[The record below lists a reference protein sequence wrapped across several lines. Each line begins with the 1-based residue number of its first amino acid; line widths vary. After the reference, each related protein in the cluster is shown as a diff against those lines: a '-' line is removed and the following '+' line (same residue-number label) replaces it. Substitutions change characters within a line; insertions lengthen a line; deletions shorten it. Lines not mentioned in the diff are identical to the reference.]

1 MSQPPDSDHARRRER
16 LQKAGLRATA
26 ARLWALRRL
35 ERAERPLSAV
45 EAHDAPG
52 GESFDRVT
60 IYRTLHALVD
70 AGLASRVDAGDRL
83 WRFALKTDDRAAGHA
98 GHPHLLCDDCGA
110 VVCLE
115 DASIR
120 VEAAGAPRQE
130 VRISQPDVYLH
141 GSCGACAP

>member
-1 MSQPPDSDHARRRER
+1 MDHPTDSDHARRQR
-16 LQKAGLRATA
+16 LHDAGLRATA

-35 ERAERPLSAV
+35 EVADRPLSAF
-45 EAHDAPG
+45 EAQDAPG

-70 AGLASRVDAGDRL
+70 AGLASRVNAGDRL
-83 WRFALKTDDRAAGHA
+83 WRFALRSDDGAGGHA

-110 VVCLE
+110 VVCLG

-120 VEAAGAPRQE
+120 VEGAGAPRQE

-141 GSCGACAP
+141 GSCGACDEA